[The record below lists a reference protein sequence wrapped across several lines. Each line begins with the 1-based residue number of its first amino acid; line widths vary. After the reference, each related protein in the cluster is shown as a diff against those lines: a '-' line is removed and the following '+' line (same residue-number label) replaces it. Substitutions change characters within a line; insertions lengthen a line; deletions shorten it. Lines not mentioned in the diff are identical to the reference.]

1 LERKAYDRSIGI
13 EEADRLSC
21 GVDLRVGHKSGTIH
35 LNGTFLPE
43 DASEFVL
50 HELSVG
56 VVVDFGLR
64 VTYCQ
69 SRLRE
74 KKGRIRTHSLTIE
87 EIVRVIF
94 SKAILVGLVEESG
107 NESLGVGGTRVS

>member
-50 HELSVG
+50 NELSVG

-64 VTYCQ
+64 MIE
-69 SRLRE
+69 SR
-74 KKGRIRTHSLTIE
+74 KCW
-87 EIVRVIF
+87 
-94 SKAILVGLVEESG
+94 SKERSEGLVR
-107 NESLGVGGTRVS
+107 TP